1 MNPEEYTSR
10 ELFEQSQK
18 QVQELTELLKI
29 SQRQTDEMIKM
40 YKKIN
45 IRKK

>member
-1 MNPEEYTSR
+1 MNPEDYVSR

-29 SQRQTDEMIKM
+29 SQRQTNDMIEL
-40 YKKIN
+40 YKSVVTN
-45 IRKK
+45 E